1 MTLSTGEWHRYT
13 LRAASVLSPHLI
25 LMAKLKRRYSCLQGQ
40 ENDGVTFRNH
50 QLLRRS
56 EKDAKRLHLYSV
68 FTHTNTHTAIIIW
81 MAGFTSEALSIKSD
95 LPLGYFPPPHSDPAY
110 ELISSSA
117 HLVFSIIYKASKNA
131 LPQNTCAYHT
141 DKNERTA
148 HILHNLLTNREFPA
162 ALDACFKVCECFM
175 KFVSEH
181 VL

>member
-25 LMAKLKRRYSCLQGQ
+25 LTAKLKRRYSCLQGQ

-50 QLLRRS
+50 QLLRGS

-68 FTHTNTHTAIIIW
+68 FTHTRSHTNTRTAIIIW

-110 ELISSSA
+110 GLISSSA
-117 HLVFSIIYKASKNA
+117 HLAFSIIYKPSKNV

-148 HILHNLLTNREFPA
+148 HISHNLLTNREIPSSTGCMF
-162 ALDACFKVCECFM
+162 
-175 KFVSEH
+175 
-181 VL
+181 